1 MCLTPVN
8 KRYSIYCYYNIHLLS
23 PGRQLLMEIY
33 CEARVYYPA
42 ACGGV
47 VHCEY
52 FFSLHAECIRLIVV
66 SSCIKD
72 VLHQVVS
79 QSGMKKE

>member
-1 MCLTPVN
+1 
-8 KRYSIYCYYNIHLLS
+8 
-23 PGRQLLMEIY
+23 MEMY
-33 CEARVYYPA
+33 CEVRVYYPA
-42 ACGGV
+42 ASGGV
-47 VHCEY
+47 VNYEY